1 MNFEISIYKQ
11 KLIEQELKD
20 KQKRIVLRIV
30 KIKTQNLIYTI
41 IQYIKK

>member
-30 KIKTQNLIYTI
+30 KIKTQNLIYPI
-41 IQYIKK
+41 IQYLKK